1 MASTDNFPYERSLF
15 EGLLERLRA
24 DPGAFRDIDTLASTC
39 GVSPAKLN
47 ALVRDHAHL
56 TPAQLLRR
64 ERVRAAGSRLLAREP
79 VIEVG
84 HAVGFEGGSAYQR
97 HFLSLTGMTPDAY
110 RALPDSAEFLLHLP
124 RGYRSADALA
134 YHGRDPEGPAE
145 QIRDGRR
152 LLKPL
157 ALPETGAAVLEIAFQ
172 EKAARCKVHSPRRPS
187 RDAMAAAHHAAV
199 RLLGLGLDVAVFEG
213 RSARDPLVA
222 RLVQGRRG
230 LRIPLAATPFE
241 ALTWAIIGQQVN
253 LRFAVALRRA
263 VIELAGQPVPG
274 NGGLRLHPAPSKLAD
289 LDPAELTRLRFSRS
303 KAEYLVGMA
312 QRVADGSLPLDAL
325 GQGSAQLAE
334 AALTAV
340 RGLGPWTA
348 RYTMLRGFGFADCAP
363 VGDSALGTGLQR
375 FHGLGAKPD
384 AKETE
389 RLMAPFAPYR
399 SLATCHLWAS
409 LKG

>member
-1 MASTDNFPYERSLF
+1 MAWTESF

-24 DPGAFRDIDTLASTC
+24 DPGEFRDIDSLASTC
-39 GVSPAKLN
+39 GLSATQLK
-47 ALVRDHAHL
+47 ALVGDHAHL

-64 ERVRAAGSRLLAREP
+64 ERVRAAGSRLLASREK
-79 VIEVG
+79 VIEIG
-84 HAVGFEGGSAYQR
+84 RAVGFDEESSYQR

-110 RALPDSAEFLLHLP
+110 RALPDSAEFVLHLP

-145 QIRDGRR
+145 QIHDGRR

-157 ALPETGAAVLEIAFQ
+157 ALPEAGATVLEIAF
-172 EKAARCKVHSPRRPS
+172 EPEAARCRAHTASAPSPH
-187 RDAMAAAHHAAV
+187 AMAAAHAV
-199 RLLGLGLDVAVFEG
+199 AVLLLGLGLDVAAFEG
-213 RSARDPLVA
+213 RAARDPLVA
-222 RLVQGRRG
+222 RLVEGRRG

-253 LRFAVALRRA
+253 LRFAVELRRA
-263 VIELAGQPVPG
+263 VVELAGQPVLG
-274 NGGLRLHPAPSKLAD
+274 DGVLRLHPAPSKLAELD
-289 LDPAELTRLRFSRS
+289 LADLTKLRFSRS
-303 KAEYLVGMA
+303 KAEYLIGMA
-312 QRVADGSLPLDAL
+312 QRVADGRLPLDAL
-325 GQGSAQLAE
+325 AQGSAQAAE
-334 AALTAV
+334 AALIAV

-363 VGDSALGTGLQR
+363 IGDSALGTGLQR
-375 FHGLGAKPD
+375 FYGLGARPD
-384 AKETE
+384 PKETE